1 MRRSQLPTAQR
12 IQRRAR
18 RLRQVLLGIF
28 LVGTMVSVTLL
39 AACIKN
45 DMYIDRRGN
54 VAIAT
59 VDRVTTMKTI
69 VSYRDSSGDY
79 HTPRRGLIYPG
90 GLAPGQ
96 RVWVEYDSHDTN
108 LVRVQGRD
116 WRLAL
121 WPITSVWLTITAMI
135 ALLWYGVNRRESKR
149 LKMYPDATEG
159 S

>member
-1 MRRSQLPTAQR
+1 MRRSQLPTSQR

-18 RLRQVLLGIF
+18 RLRQLLLGIF
-28 LVGTMVSVTLL
+28 LVGTIVSMTLL

-45 DMYIDRRGN
+45 DYQIDRQGN

-59 VDRVTTMKTI
+59 VDSVSSMKTI

-79 HTPRRGLIYPG
+79 HTPRRGLLYPG

-121 WPITSVWLTITAMI
+121 WPITSVWLTISVAV
-135 ALLWYGVNRRESKR
+135 ALLWYGVNRRERKR
-149 LKMYPDATEG
+149 LKIYPDAAG
-159 S
+159 D